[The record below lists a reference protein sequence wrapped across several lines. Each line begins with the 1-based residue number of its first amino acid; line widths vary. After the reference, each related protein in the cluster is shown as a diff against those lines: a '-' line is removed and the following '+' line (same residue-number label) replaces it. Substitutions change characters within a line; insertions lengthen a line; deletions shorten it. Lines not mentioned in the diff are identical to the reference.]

1 MGGLLDKANDYKDSV
16 HQGDNVGSK
25 VVNDPS
31 AIISA
36 YEMGKNSANEE
47 PKTEST
53 QLEKKKRKSKPDP
66 EPIKSP
72 KDSDY
77 GEDFFDR
84 ESEPMDVDK
93 RIIIG
98 MQIGAVVFVL
108 FSLIKILQDGW
119 NYVTITDR
127 FVNFAIIAVGW
138 GLYTGSSV
146 MSSAFSPVKAGIS
159 AGALVLI
166 YILASIGTMFIVAG
180 GGVTIA
186 SVELDGANDELD
198 LKFFG
203 PSGMDYTVEIL
214 VDGAVSASHDSSI
227 NVDRGSHSVD
237 LEDFWAGNAEDMNE
251 NSLLTYEVKVTSEGG
266 EASFDF
272 SHLMNRE
279 MDTGFVRINEK
290 FTTNSNGDKEY
301 TGINVELIVGMG
313 SPDASFGFDNNMFTG
328 DEPKPVKS
336 DWTASLRILQ
346 GSSVKYTYD
355 SITAEEGIVPGLG
368 EFYFS
373 WVQMPGTYSN
383 DISILDKDDFYTG
396 DGCYTF
402 EVTIN
407 NVLGDTFTNTDS
419 KIEFFWDSNEA
430 GGSEPAT
437 DCN

>member
-1 MGGLLDKANDYKDSV
+1 
-16 HQGDNVGSK
+16 
-25 VVNDPS
+25 
-31 AIISA
+31 
-36 YEMGKNSANEE
+36 
-47 PKTEST
+47 
-53 QLEKKKRKSKPDP
+53 
-66 EPIKSP
+66 
-72 KDSDY
+72 
-77 GEDFFDR
+77 
-84 ESEPMDVDK
+84 
-93 RIIIG
+93 
-98 MQIGAVVFVL
+98 
-108 FSLIKILQDGW
+108 
-119 NYVTITDR
+119 
-127 FVNFAIIAVGW
+127 
-138 GLYTGSSV
+138 
-146 MSSAFSPVKAGIS
+146 
-159 AGALVLI
+159 
-166 YILASIGTMFIVAG
+166 MFIVAG

-203 PSGMDYTVEIL
+203 TSGMDYTVEIL

-237 LEDFWAGNAEDMNE
+237 IDDFWVGNAEDMNE
-251 NSLLTYEVKVTSEGG
+251 NPLLTYEVKVTSEGG

-336 DWTASLRILQ
+336 DWTATLRILQ

-373 WVQMPGTYSN
+373 WVQMPGTYSM
-383 DISILDKDDFYTG
+383 IYQYLTKMI
-396 DGCYTF
+396 
-402 EVTIN
+402 
-407 NVLGDTFTNTDS
+407 FTQGMDVIHS
-419 KIEFFWDSNEA
+419 R
-430 GGSEPAT
+430 
-437 DCN
+437 